1 MIIKQLDKRDNAC
14 QRLSDITKLFLNN
27 NSRNVI
33 KNIFNLD
40 LHHDPI
46 KVYVGEGLD
55 AKRMPS

>member
-1 MIIKQLDKRDNAC
+1 MIIKHIDKRDNAC
-14 QRLSDITKLFLNN
+14 QSLSDITELFLNN

-55 AKRMPS
+55 AKRMPL